1 MRTPEKR
8 YDAIDTDFPKILRS
22 LNLKITPKRLALLDI
37 LMNESS
43 YLSPEEIWTRMKKQ
57 FGRMGLPTI
66 YRNLEEL
73 SERNIISKVTHP
85 NRQLYY
91 YFCPNRSHHH
101 HFVCLSCRNVEDI
114 NFCALNELQKE
125 VKMRLNGKV
134 ISHILQVN
142 GYCRNCLNKKG
153 KGNEI

>member
-1 MRTPEKR
+1 MNNSKIQ
-8 YDAIDTDFPKILRS
+8 DNAIDTDFSKILKS

-43 YLSPEEIWTRMKKQ
+43 YLSPEEIWKKMKKQ
-57 FGRMGLPTI
+57 FERIGLPTI
-66 YRNLEEL
+66 YRNLEKL
-73 SERNIISKVTHP
+73 SERNIISKVNHP

-91 YFCPNRSHHH
+91 YFCTNRSHHH

-114 NFCALNELQKE
+114 NFCALDELQKE
-125 VKMRLNGKV
+125 VKRKLNGKV

-142 GYCRNCLNKKG
+142 GYCQNCLNK
-153 KGNEI
+153 

>member
-1 MRTPEKR
+1 MSIHKIQDNSI
-8 YDAIDTDFPKILRS
+8 DADFSTILKS
-22 LNLKITPKRLALLDI
+22 LNLKITPKRLVLLDI
-37 LMNESS
+37 LMNESL
-43 YLSPEEIWTRMKKQ
+43 YLSPEEIWTKMKKQ
-57 FGRMGLPTI
+57 FETIGLPTV

-73 SERNIISKVTHP
+73 SERDVISKVAHP

-91 YFCPNRSHHH
+91 YFCTNSSHHH
-101 HFVCLSCRNVEDI
+101 HFVCLSCRKVEDI

-142 GYCRNCLNKKG
+142 GYCRNCLNKKEG
-153 KGNEI
+153 GNEI

>member
-1 MRTPEKR
+1 MSTPKIQD
-8 YDAIDTDFPKILRS
+8 DAIDTDLSKILRN

-43 YLSPEEIWTRMKKQ
+43 YLSPEEIWTKMKKQ
-57 FGRMGLPTI
+57 FRRIGLPTI

-91 YFCPNRSHHH
+91 YFCLNRSHHH
-101 HFVCLSCRNVEDI
+101 HFVCLSCRSVEDI
-114 NFCALNELQKE
+114 NFCALDELQKE
-125 VKMRLNGKV
+125 VKRKLNGKV

-153 KGNEI
+153 REK

>member
-1 MRTPEKR
+1 MSIPKIQD
-8 YDAIDTDFPKILRS
+8 DAMETHFSKILRS
-22 LNLKITPKRLALLDI
+22 TNLKITPKRLALLDI

-43 YLSPEEIWTRMKKQ
+43 YLSPEEIWTKMKRQ
-57 FGRMGLPTI
+57 FGRIGLPTI

-73 SERNIISKVTHP
+73 SERDIISKVTHP

-91 YFCPNRSHHH
+91 YFCLNRSHHH

-114 NFCALNELQKE
+114 NFCALDELQKE
-125 VKMRLNGKV
+125 VKRKLNGKV

-142 GYCRNCLNKKG
+142 GYCRNCLNKKEG
-153 KGNEI
+153 ENEI

>member
-1 MRTPEKR
+1 MSTPEKR
-8 YDAIDTDFPKILRS
+8 YDATDTDFPKILRS

-37 LMNESS
+37 LMNESA
-43 YLSPEEIWTRMKKQ
+43 YLSPEEIWQKMKNQ
-57 FGRMGLPTI
+57 FRKIGLPTI

-114 NFCALNELQKE
+114 DFCALDELQKE
-125 VKMRLNGKV
+125 VKRKLNGKV

-142 GYCRNCLNKKG
+142 GYCRNCLTKKR
-153 KGNEI
+153 KKNEI

>member
-1 MRTPEKR
+1 MSTPKVQE
-8 YDAIDTDFPKILRS
+8 DAIGTNFSKILKS

-43 YLSPEEIWTRMKKQ
+43 YLSPEEIWQRMKKE
-57 FGRMGLPTI
+57 FRKIGLPTI

-91 YFCPNRSHHH
+91 YFCLNRSHHH
-101 HFVCLSCRNVEDI
+101 HFVCLSCRSVEDI
-114 NFCALNELQKE
+114 NFCALDELQKE
-125 VKMRLNGKV
+125 VKRKLNGKV

-153 KGNEI
+153 REK